1 MKIGILGTG
10 IVGSTIG
17 SKLVELG
24 HEVKMGS
31 RSRNNEKAIEWVK
44 SVGSDRATQ
53 GNFAEATSFG
63 ELIFNCTSGANSL
76 EALRQAGGVN
86 LQGKI
91 LIDVANPLD
100 FSKGMPPTLSVCNTD
115 SLGEQIQREFPQTKV
130 VKALNTM
137 NCKIMVNPKLVRG
150 EHDVF
155 LCGNDFE
162 AKTRVTGILKSW
174 FGWTEVID
182 LGDIS
187 AAKGMEMVLPLWL
200 SLIGKYQNPNFNFKI
215 ARGF

>member
-91 LIDVANPLD
+91 LIDVPNPLD

-162 AKTRVTGILKSW
+162 AKTRVTGILKNW

-200 SLIGKYQNPNFNFKI
+200 SLLGKYQNPNFNFKI